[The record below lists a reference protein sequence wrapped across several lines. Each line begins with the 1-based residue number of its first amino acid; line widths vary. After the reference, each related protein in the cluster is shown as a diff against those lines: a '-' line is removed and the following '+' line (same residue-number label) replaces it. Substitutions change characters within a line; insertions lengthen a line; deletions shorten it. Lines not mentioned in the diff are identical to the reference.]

1 MTRLSVL
8 AFAAALGLAVPAL
21 ASPPSDTIR
30 VALNADIRSTD
41 PGTKRDDN
49 TDAVILHVV
58 EGLVAY
64 REDASVG
71 PMLADKV
78 AVSDDGKT
86 YTFTLRDGVKFHN
99 GAPMTSAEVVWSW
112 KRWLDPKTEWRCLP
126 EFDGRGRI
134 KIEAIDAPDPK
145 TVVFHLNAPSALF
158 LTTMARTDCAEGA
171 IIHPD
176 SLAADGSW
184 KAPIG
189 TGPYLLEKWE
199 PGQYI
204 QLKRFADYASRGGDR
219 DGYTGGKLAV
229 AETIRFS
236 IIGDPAAAKTA
247 LLSGDIDLV
256 PDVDIAD
263 KLELDGQ
270 KGVRTQLAQTL
281 SMSAILLQTRD
292 PLLKDVRIRK
302 ALALAI
308 DTKQIT
314 EAVTQGTSPPNA
326 SVVPSASPYYT
337 DAERQGYTAN
347 VDEAKALLA
356 EAGYTGQPI
365 KMLVNRKIQSVYDT
379 AILAQALAQQAGIN
393 IELEV
398 LDWGAQLDR
407 YTSGQYQT
415 MSFSYSARMD
425 PALSYEMV
433 SGPKDIQPRKVWENP
448 EALKLIQEAM
458 VTGDPKQRQVIF
470 DKLHA
475 MQIADVPLI
484 VTYNGAEIAAISDRL
499 EGYSPWT
506 ASKPRLWNVTI
517 KN

>member
-1 MTRLSVL
+1 MTKLSAL
-8 AFAAALGLAVPAL
+8 AFAAALGLSLPAL

-30 VALNADIRSTD
+30 VALNGDLRSTD

-71 PMLADKV
+71 PMLADSV

-86 YTFTLRDGVKFHN
+86 YTFKLRDGVKFHN

-134 KIEAIDAPDPK
+134 KIESIDAPDPK

-158 LTTMARTDCAEGA
+158 LVTMARTDCAEGA
-171 IIHPD
+171 ILHPD
-176 SLAADGSW
+176 SVGADGKW
-184 KAPIG
+184 IAPIG
-189 TGPYLLEKWE
+189 TGPYKLEKWE
-199 PGQYI
+199 PGQYV

-219 DGYTGGKLAV
+219 DGYTGGKQAL
-229 AETIRFS
+229 AETVRFS

-247 LLSGDIDLV
+247 LLAGDIDLV
-256 PDVDIAD
+256 PDVSIAD
-263 KLELDGQ
+263 KQELDGQ
-270 KGVRTQLAQTL
+270 KGVRTELAQTL
-281 SMSAILLQTRD
+281 SMTAILLQTRD

-302 ALALAI
+302 ALALSI
-308 DTKQIT
+308 DAGQIAQ
-314 EAVTQGTSPPNA
+314 AVTQGTSPANN
-326 SVVPSASPYYT
+326 SVIPSASPYHT
-337 DAERQGYTAN
+337 AVENQGYTS
-347 VDEAKALLA
+347 DIEEAKKLLA

-365 KMLVNRKIQSVYDT
+365 KMLVNRKYQDVYDS
-379 AILAQALAQQAGIN
+379 AIFAQALAQQAGID

-433 SGPKDIQPRKVWENP
+433 SGPKDQQPRKVWENP
-448 EALKLIQEAM
+448 DALKLIQDAM
-458 VTGDPKQRQVIF
+458 VTSDPKERQAIF
-470 DKLHA
+470 DKLHE

-484 VTYNGAEIAAISDRL
+484 VTYNGAQISAISDRI
-499 EGYSPWT
+499 EGYKTWS
-506 ASKPRLWNVTI
+506 ASKPRLWNVAI

>member
-1 MTRLSVL
+1 MTRLSRL
-8 AFAAALGLAVPAL
+8 ALAAALGLAAPAL
-21 ASPPSDTIR
+21 AAPPADTIR
-30 VALNADIRSTD
+30 VALNGDLRSTD

-71 PMLADKV
+71 PMLAESW

-86 YTFTLRDGVKFHN
+86 YTFTLRDGVKFQN

-126 EFDGRGRI
+126 ELDGRGRM
-134 KIEAIDAPDPK
+134 KIESVEAPDPK
-145 TVVFHLNAPSALF
+145 TVVFKLNAPSALF
-158 LTTMARTDCAEGA
+158 LATMARTDCAEGA
-171 IIHPD
+171 VIHPD
-176 SLAADGSW
+176 SVGADGKW
-184 KAPIG
+184 IKPIG
-189 TGPYLLEKWE
+189 TGPYQLEKWE
-199 PGQYI
+199 PGQYVL
-204 QLKRFADYASRGGDR
+204 LKRFDGYASRDGDR
-219 DGYTGGKLAV
+219 DGYTGGKKAL
-229 AETIRFS
+229 AETVRFA

-256 PDVDIAD
+256 PDVSIAD
-263 KLELDGQ
+263 KQEIDGQ
-270 KGVRTQLAQTL
+270 KGVRTELAQTL
-281 SMSAILLQTRD
+281 SMSAILIQTRD
-292 PLLKDVRIRK
+292 PLMKDVRIRK

-308 DTKQIT
+308 DTSQIAQ
-314 EAVTQGTSPPNA
+314 AVTQGTSPPNP
-326 SVVPSASPYYT
+326 SVIPSASPYHT
-337 DAERQGYTAN
+337 AVEEQGYTPNAE
-347 VDEAKALLA
+347 EAKKLLA

-365 KMLVNRKIQSVYDT
+365 KMLVNRKYQNVYDT
-379 AILAQALAQQAGIN
+379 AIFAQALAQQAGFN

-407 YTSGQYQT
+407 YTSGQYQI

-433 SGPKDIQPRKVWENP
+433 SGPKDTQPRKVWENQ

-458 VTGDPKQRQVIF
+458 VTSDPQQRQVIF
-470 DKLHA
+470 DKLHR
-475 MQIADVPLI
+475 MQIEDVPLI
-484 VTYNGAEIAAISDRL
+484 VTYNGAEIAAVSDRL
-499 EGYSPWT
+499 EGYKPWT
-506 ASKPRLWNVTI
+506 ASKPRLWNVAI

>member
-1 MTRLSVL
+1 MTRLSLL
-8 AFAAALGLAVPAL
+8 ALTAALATTIPAW
-21 ASPPSDTIR
+21 AAPPSDTIR
-30 VALNADIRSTD
+30 VALNGDLRSTD

-64 REDASVG
+64 REDATVG
-71 PMLADKV
+71 PMLADSV

-86 YTFTLRDGVKFHN
+86 YTFTLRDGVKFQN

-126 EFDGRGRI
+126 EFDGRGRM
-134 KIEAIDAPDPK
+134 KIEAVEVPDPK
-145 TVVFHLNAPSALF
+145 TVVFRLNAPSALF

-171 IIHPD
+171 ILHPD
-176 SLAADGSW
+176 SVGPDGKW
-184 KAPIG
+184 IAPIG
-189 TGPYLLEKWE
+189 TGPYRLEKWE
-199 PGQYI
+199 PGQYVT
-204 QLKRFADYASRGGDR
+204 LKRFDGYASRGGDR
-219 DGYTGGKLAV
+219 DGYTGGKQAL
-229 AETIRFS
+229 AETVRFN

-256 PDVDIAD
+256 PDVSVAD
-263 KLELDGQ
+263 KAEIDGQ
-270 KGVRTQLAQTL
+270 KGVHTELAQTL
-281 SMSAILLQTRD
+281 SMSAILFQTRD
-292 PLLKDVRIRK
+292 PLLKDVRIRR
-302 ALALAI
+302 ALAMAI
-308 DTKQIT
+308 DNSQIAQAT
-314 EAVTQGTSPPNA
+314 TMGTAPPNP
-326 SVVPSASPYYT
+326 SVVPTASPYHT
-337 DAERQGYTAN
+337 EVEEQGYSR
-347 VDEAKALLA
+347 DMEEAKRLLA
-356 EAGYTGQPI
+356 EAGYHGQPI
-365 KMLVNRKIQSVYDT
+365 KMLVNRKYQSVYDT

-407 YTSGQYQT
+407 YTSGDYQT

-425 PALSYEMV
+425 PALSYEMI
-433 SGPKDIQPRKVWENP
+433 SGPKDKQPRKVWENP

-458 VTGDPKQRQVIF
+458 VIGDPEQRQAIF
-470 DKLHA
+470 DKLHQ

-499 EGYSPWT
+499 EGYKPWV
-506 ASKPRLWNVTI
+506 ASKPRLWNVAI

>member
-1 MTRLSVL
+1 MTRLSHL
-8 AFAAALGLAVPAL
+8 ALAAALASTVPAW
-21 ASPPSDTIR
+21 AAPPSDTIR
-30 VALNADIRSTD
+30 VALNGDLRSTD

-64 REDASVG
+64 REDATVG
-71 PMLADKV
+71 PMLADSV

-86 YTFTLRDGVKFHN
+86 YTFKLRDGVKFQN

-126 EFDGRGRI
+126 EFDGRGRM
-134 KIEAIDAPDPK
+134 KIEAVEAPDPK
-145 TVVFHLNAPSALF
+145 TVVFKLNAPSALF

-171 IIHPD
+171 ILHPD
-176 SLAADGSW
+176 SVGPDGKW
-184 KAPIG
+184 IAPIG
-189 TGPYLLEKWE
+189 TGPYKLEKWE
-199 PGQYI
+199 PGQYVL
-204 QLKRFADYASRGGDR
+204 LKRFDGYASRGGDR
-219 DGYTGGKLAV
+219 DGYTGGKQAL
-229 AETIRFS
+229 AETVRFN

-256 PDVDIAD
+256 PDVSVAD
-263 KLELDGQ
+263 KQEIDGQ
-270 KGVRTQLAQTL
+270 EGVHTELTQTL

-308 DTKQIT
+308 DNTQIAQ
-314 EAVTQGTSPPNA
+314 AVTQGTSPPNP
-326 SVVPSASPYYT
+326 SVVPAASPYYT
-337 DAERQGYTAN
+337 DAQRQGYGGN
-347 VDEAKALLA
+347 VEEAKALLA
-356 EAGYTGQPI
+356 EAGYSGQPI
-365 KMLVNRKIQSVYDT
+365 KMLVNRKYQSVYDT

-433 SGPKDIQPRKVWENP
+433 SGPKDQQPRKVWENP
-448 EALKLIQEAM
+448 EALKLIQDAM
-458 VTGDPKQRQVIF
+458 VTSDPKQRQAIF
-470 DKLHA
+470 DKLHQ

-484 VTYNGAEIAAISDRL
+484 VTYNGAEIAAVSDRL
-499 EGYSPWT
+499 EGYKPWV
-506 ASKPRLWNVTI
+506 ASKPRLWNVAI

>member
-1 MTRLSVL
+1 MIRHSAL
-8 AFAAALGLAVPAL
+8 ALAASLGLSIPAW
-21 ASPPSDTIR
+21 AAPPSDTIR
-30 VALNADIRSTD
+30 VAMNGDLRSTD

-71 PMLADKV
+71 PMLADSV
-78 AVSDDGKT
+78 TVSDDGKT

-126 EFDGRGRI
+126 EFDGRG
-134 KIEAIDAPDPK
+134 KVKVESVEAPDPK
-145 TVVFHLNAPSALF
+145 TVVFRLNAPSALF

-176 SLAADGSW
+176 SVGADGKW
-184 KAPIG
+184 IAPIG
-189 TGPYLLEKWE
+189 TGPYRLEKWE
-199 PGQYI
+199 PAQYVL
-204 QLKRFADYASRGGDR
+204 LKRFDGYASRGGDR
-219 DGYTGGKLAV
+219 DGYTGGKQAM
-229 AETIRFS
+229 AETVRFN

-256 PDVDIAD
+256 PDVSVAD
-263 KLELDGQ
+263 KQEIDGQ
-270 KGVRTQLAQTL
+270 KGVHTELAQTL
-281 SMSAILLQTRD
+281 SMSAILIQTRD

-308 DTKQIT
+308 DISQIAQ
-314 EAVTQGTSPPNA
+314 AVTQGTSPPNP
-326 SVVPSASPYYT
+326 SVIPSASPYHS
-337 DAERQGYTAN
+337 AVEEQGYTPN
-347 VDEAKALLA
+347 IEEAKTLLA
-356 EAGYTGQPI
+356 EAGYKGQPI
-365 KMLVNRKIQSVYDT
+365 KMLVNRKYQNVYDS
-379 AILAQALAQQAGIN
+379 AIFAQALAQQAGIN

-398 LDWGAQLDR
+398 LDWGTQLDR
-407 YTSGQYQT
+407 YTTGQYQT

-433 SGPKDIQPRKVWENP
+433 SGPKDQQPRKVWENP
-448 EALKLIQEAM
+448 EALKLIQDAM
-458 VTGDPKQRQVIF
+458 VTSDPKQRQAIF
-470 DKLHA
+470 DKLHQL
-475 MQIADVPLI
+475 QIADVPLI
-484 VTYNGAEIAAISDRL
+484 VTYNGAEIAAVSDRL
-499 EGYSPWT
+499 EGYKPWV
-506 ASKPRLWNVTI
+506 ASKPRLWNVAI

>member
-1 MTRLSVL
+1 MTRLSLL
-8 AFAAALGLAVPAL
+8 ALAAALGLSGTAWA
-21 ASPPSDTIR
+21 APPSDTIR
-30 VALNADIRSTD
+30 VQLNGDLRSTD

-64 REDASVG
+64 REDATVG
-71 PMLADKV
+71 PMLADSV

-86 YTFTLRDGVKFHN
+86 YTFTLRDGVKFQN

-126 EFDGRGRI
+126 EFDGRGRM
-134 KIEAIDAPDPK
+134 KIESVEALDPK
-145 TVVFHLNAPSALF
+145 TVVFKLNTPSALF

-171 IIHPD
+171 VIHPD
-176 SLAADGSW
+176 SVGPDGKW
-184 KAPIG
+184 IAPIG
-189 TGPYLLEKWE
+189 TGPYRLEKWE
-199 PGQYI
+199 PGQYVI
-204 QLKRFADYASRGGDR
+204 LKRFADYASRGGER
-219 DGYTGGKLAV
+219 DGYTGGKQAL
-229 AETIRFS
+229 AETVRFT

-247 LLSGDIDLV
+247 LLAGDIDLV
-256 PDVDIAD
+256 PDVSVAD
-263 KLELDGQ
+263 KAEIDGQ
-270 KGVRTQLAQTL
+270 KGVRTELTQTL
-281 SMSAILLQTRD
+281 SMSAILIQTRD
-292 PLLKDVRIRK
+292 PLLKDVRLRK

-308 DTKQIT
+308 DNTQIAQ
-314 EAVTQGTSPPNA
+314 AVTQGTSPPNP
-326 SVVPSASPYYT
+326 SVIPAASPYYT
-337 DAERQGYTAN
+337 DVERQGYGAD
-347 VDEAKALLA
+347 VEQAKALLA

-365 KMLVNRKIQSVYDT
+365 KMLVNRKYQSVYDT

-433 SGPKDIQPRKVWENP
+433 SGPKDTQPRKVWENP
-448 EALKLIQEAM
+448 EALKLIQDAM
-458 VTGDPKQRQVIF
+458 VTSDPKQRQAIF
-470 DKLHA
+470 DQLHKL
-475 MQIADVPLI
+475 QIADVPLI
-484 VTYNGAEIAAISDRL
+484 VTYNGAEIAALSDRL
-499 EGYSPWT
+499 EGYKPWV
-506 ASKPRLWNVTI
+506 ASKPRLWNVAI

>member
-1 MTRLSVL
+1 MSRLSLL
-8 AFAAALGLAVPAL
+8 ALAISLGLGGTAL
-21 ASPPSDTIR
+21 AAPPADTIR
-30 VALNADIRSTD
+30 VALNGDLRSTD

-64 REDASVG
+64 QEDGSVG

-78 AVSDDGKT
+78 AVSEDGRT

-112 KRWLDPKTEWRCLP
+112 KRFLDPRTEWRCLP

-134 KIEAIDAPDPK
+134 KIEAVEAPDAK
-145 TVVFHLNAPSALF
+145 TVVFRLNAPSALF

-171 IIHPD
+171 VMHPD
-176 SLAADGSW
+176 SVAADGSW

-189 TGPYLLEKWE
+189 TGPYVLEKWE

-204 QLKRFADYASRGGDR
+204 ALKRFDGYASRGGDR
-219 DGYTGGKLAV
+219 DGYTGGKQALAENV
-229 AETIRFS
+229 RFQV
-236 IIGDPAAAKTA
+236 IGDPAAAKTA
-247 LLSGDIDLV
+247 LLSGDLDLV
-256 PDVDIAD
+256 PDVSVAD
-263 KLELDGQ
+263 KAEIDGQ
-270 KGVRTQLAQTL
+270 PGVHTQLAQTL
-281 SMSAILLQTRD
+281 SMNAILLQTRD
-292 PLLKDVRIRK
+292 PLLKDVRIRR

-308 DTKQIT
+308 DTAQVA
-314 EAVTQGTSPPNA
+314 EGVTQGTSPANA
-326 SVVPSASPYYT
+326 SVIPSASPYHT
-337 DAERQGYTAN
+337 DAERQGYAPN
-347 VDEAKALLA
+347 IEEAKRLLA

-365 KMLVNRKIQSVYDT
+365 RMLANRKIQSTYDT

-398 LDWGAQLDR
+398 MDWGTQLDR

-415 MSFSYSARMD
+415 MSFAYSARMD

-433 SGPKDIQPRKVWENP
+433 SGPKDTQPRKVWENP
-448 EALKLIQEAM
+448 DALKLIQDAM
-458 VTGDPKQRQVIF
+458 VTSDPKARQAIF
-470 DKLHA
+470 DKLHQL
-475 MQIADVPLI
+475 QIADVPLI
-484 VTYNGAEIAAISDRL
+484 VTYNGAEIAAVSNRL
-499 EGYSPWT
+499 EGYSPWV
-506 ASKPRLWNVTI
+506 ASKPRLWNVAI